1 MNHLFNE
8 ETAKT
13 DKICHGCYTRNADR
27 TRITINFMNGES
39 VTLYQL
45 PNNTGK
51 NQKNLGGMYQEGLTK
66 N

>member
-27 TRITINFMNGES
+27 TRITIDFMNGES
-39 VTLYQL
+39 VTLY
-45 PNNTGK
+45 
-51 NQKNLGGMYQEGLTK
+51 
-66 N
+66 